1 MLKRYDPLLCDI
13 DLPLRGEFFP
23 AGFPLHLETNS
34 PLVMEAARESWSAF
48 APAFDVAPL
57 RFRVVVG
64 GPGNAAGMPTFRKQA
79 ALLSFVSDGHNF
91 ATADTI
97 SLSAGFFLSVAT
109 VADSDK
115 LRWLFLDAMAY
126 MLLTQRY
133 VVSVHAACVARDGVG
148 TLLGGKSGA
157 GKSTLSIACARAG
170 FTFVADDC
178 TWVRTGVDDLT
189 GIGRSHQARL
199 RHDAARHFP
208 ELAGLEPRRLPNGK
222 LSIEAPMS
230 IFPQVQTAP
239 SAAIGRLVFIDRAS
253 EGAARIEPVGSAEA
267 FRLLMADLPS
277 YGPEVNAA
285 HERTVARLAELPA
298 FRLIYRELDEAV
310 NFLV

>member
-1 MLKRYDPLLCDI
+1 
-13 DLPLRGEFFP
+13 
-23 AGFPLHLETNS
+23 
-34 PLVMEAARESWSAF
+34 MEAARESWDAF
-48 APAFDVAPL
+48 APAFDAAPL
-57 RFRVVVG
+57 RFRIVVSG
-64 GPGNAAGMPTFRKQA
+64 AGEAAGMPAFRKQGT
-79 ALLSFVSDGHNF
+79 LLSFVSDAHNF
-91 ATADTI
+91 ATADTAT
-97 SLSAGFFLSVAT
+97 LTAAFFLSEAT
-109 VADSDK
+109 AAGRDT

-178 TWVRTGVDDLT
+178 TWVRTGMDDLT
-189 GIGRSHQARL
+189 GIGRSRQARL

-208 ELAGLEPRRLPNGK
+208 ELADMVPRRLPNGK

-230 IFPQVQTAP
+230 NFPGVRTA
-239 SAAIGRLVFIDRAS
+239 SSVTIGRVVFLDRAS
-253 EGAARIEPVGSAEA
+253 EGASRIEPVGSAEA
-267 FRLLMADLPS
+267 FQLLMADLPS

-298 FRLIYRELDEAV
+298 YRLIYRELEEAV
-310 NFLV
+310 NLL